1 MIYISIYRQGG
12 TNSNFDEN
20 GERFGACIWD
30 KVASFECV
38 EHSQK
43 QPSSQHNTLG
53 YGTEQERQQKTFYIE
68 IKNQAQK
75 RNIDIQLGDY
85 LREDS
90 CSGYWWKILGVAEQ
104 EILCNC
110 WWLIITGERLTG
122 REQTE
127 LRIAVDENNRGE

>member
-1 MIYISIYRQGG
+1 MIDISIYRQGG
-12 TNSNFDEN
+12 TNSSFDEN
-20 GERFGACIWD
+20 GERLDACIWD
-30 KVASFECV
+30 NVASFECV
-38 EHSQK
+38 EHSWK

-85 LREDS
+85 LHEDS

-110 WWLIITGERLTG
+110 WWLIIFGERLTG
-122 REQTE
+122 REQME
-127 LRIAVDENNRGE
+127 LRIAVDEKNRLE